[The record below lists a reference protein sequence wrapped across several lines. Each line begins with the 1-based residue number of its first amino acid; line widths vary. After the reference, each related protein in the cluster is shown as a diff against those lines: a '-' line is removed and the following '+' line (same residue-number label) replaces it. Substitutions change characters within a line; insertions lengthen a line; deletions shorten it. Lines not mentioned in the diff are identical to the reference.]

1 MDEQDLLKASQF
13 QEYVYSLI
21 EYLDYIPYQKIQM
34 QHLLMTIVV
43 ISISIISFRL
53 GKKKESSNF
62 LSDRFKTKLEEFEQD
77 AQIVN
82 KRIEKNE
89 DFIKKIYNLQILCFV
104 LTTCYL
110 IYIGF
115 INYEQDNN
123 NKLII
128 AAIAII
134 VIEVCFQ
141 LYKNHLYSQIKQLN
155 FKIQEDKNQ
164 QNVIMMQLISE
175 MSEKMKSILSDI
187 LAKKI
192 VNQCESEKEGIK
204 KLYDQKIKTLQ
215 VENESDKDSLKKK
228 YETKINGLIQ
238 QYSSER
244 SLCKSNICK
253 KKRKLLKEKLKRSD
267 WFIRNLSEFAWCSIC
282 ASNMYEDP
290 NQSFI
295 LDNNNISDQ
304 SINLDDSIMLN
315 NTLTEDQSNDD
326 DGKQGVFNKLNG
338 IKGEVIKKECE
349 NNCLSKYFFLCK
361 KIGEKYNNWTEIIDK
376 YESKYKA
383 EKLKLKQLNA
393 AAQ

>member
-1 MDEQDLLKASQF
+1 MDQQDLLKASQF
-13 QEYVYSLI
+13 QEQIYSLV
-21 EYLDYIPYQKIQM
+21 EYLDYIPYQKIQI
-34 QHLLMTIVV
+34 QHLLITVVV

-53 GKKKESSNF
+53 GKKKESNNF
-62 LSDRFKTKLEEFEQD
+62 LSDRFRRKLEEFEQD

-104 LTTCYL
+104 VTTCYL

-115 INYEQDNN
+115 IEYQEDNN

-128 AAIAII
+128 TSIAII
-134 VIEVCFQ
+134 VIEACFQ
-141 LYKNHLYSQIKQLN
+141 MYKNHLNTQIKQLN

-175 MSEKMKSILSDI
+175 MSEKMKNILSDI

-215 VENESDKDSLKKK
+215 AESESERDSLKKK
-228 YETKINGLIQ
+228 YETRISGLTQ
-238 QYSSER
+238 QQSSDR
-244 SLCKSNICK
+244 ILCKSNICK

-290 NQSFI
+290 TQSFI
-295 LDNNNISDQ
+295 ENNISDQ
-304 SINLDDSIMLN
+304 SINLEDSIMLN

-338 IKGEVIKKECE
+338 SKGEVIKKECE

-361 KIGEKYNNWTEIIDK
+361 KIGEKYNNWTDIIDK
-376 YESKYKA
+376 FESKYKA

-393 AAQ
+393 AQ

>member
-21 EYLDYIPYQKIQM
+21 GYLDYIPYQKIQI
-34 QHLLMTIVV
+34 QHLLVTIVV

-62 LSDRFKTKLEEFEQD
+62 LSDRFRRKLEEFEQD

-104 LTTCYL
+104 VTTCYL

-115 INYEQDNN
+115 IEYEEDNN

-128 AAIAII
+128 AVVAII
-134 VIEVCFQ
+134 IIEACFQ
-141 LYKNHLYSQIKQLN
+141 IYKNHLYTQIKQLN

-164 QNVIMMQLISE
+164 QNVIMTQLISE
-175 MSEKMKSILSDI
+175 MSEKMKNILSDI

-192 VNQCESEKEGIK
+192 VNQCESEKENIK
-204 KLYDQKIKTLQ
+204 KTHEQKIKTLQ
-215 VENESDKDSLKKK
+215 AESESERDSLKKK
-228 YETKINGLIQ
+228 YETRINVLTQ
-238 QYSSER
+238 QQSSDR
-244 SLCKSNICK
+244 ILCKSNICK

-267 WFIRNLSEFAWCSIC
+267 WFIRNLSEFAWCSTC
-282 ASNMYEDP
+282 ASNMYQDP
-290 NQSFI
+290 TQSFI
-295 LDNNNISDQ
+295 MDNNVSDQ
-304 SINLDDSIMLN
+304 SINLEDSIMLN
-315 NTLTEDQSNDD
+315 STLTEDQSNDD
-326 DGKQGVFNKLNG
+326 DSKQGVFNKLNG
-338 IKGEVIKKECE
+338 SKGEVIKQECE

-361 KIGEKYNNWTEIIDK
+361 KIGEKYNNWTELIDK
-376 YESKYKA
+376 FESKYKA
-383 EKLKLKQLNA
+383 EKLKIKQLNA